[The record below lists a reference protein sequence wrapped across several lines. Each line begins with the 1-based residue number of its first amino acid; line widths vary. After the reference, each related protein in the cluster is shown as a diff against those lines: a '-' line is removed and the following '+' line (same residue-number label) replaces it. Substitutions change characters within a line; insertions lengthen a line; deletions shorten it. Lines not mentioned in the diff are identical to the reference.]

1 MFAPAFAPL
10 INPEAVANSKLALA
24 FCDAGWEM
32 DIISR
37 SLGDELLSYNY
48 GSSWDEPWSVL
59 RDRTHSIVAGTKVV
73 CSSDVILSS
82 KRSKTGLPVRG
93 LEWAVKAFMYGH
105 SLHKRKR
112 YDFVLSRSLPDSAH
126 VPALFFSRKTGVPW
140 IANWNDPSGKKMP
153 EPYGRGPGTRMG
165 VLDDWI
171 IRKTAR
177 YASIVTFPCS
187 RLGRYIS
194 SYLPSDISAKSC
206 TVPHV
211 LLPDHPMPAKERQ
224 PIFTVCYAG
233 TLYGPR
239 KPETFFRALSRF
251 LSGRGDVF
259 CLKVEFIGL
268 ENIEIGQ
275 MIRDYGLGRTVS
287 FQRAVGYEEML
298 VSLARADALL
308 VIEADLSEGIFFP
321 SKFVDYVQT
330 GRPILAI
337 GPKTG
342 TLHDI
347 LSDHGGGIHAD
358 VDDVDDILRAINTL
372 YRAWVDGTLDGRF
385 GSVQLKTLFSSDTV
399 LDQYRKI
406 FDRLSPLASRI
417 YAKTRRHNRRQK

>member
-10 INPEAVANSKLALA
+10 INPEAVVNSKLALA

-59 RDRTHSIVAGTKVV
+59 RDRTHCIVAGTKVV

-177 YASIVTFPCS
+177 YASIVTFPCA
-187 RLGRYIS
+187 RLGGYIS
-194 SYLPSDISAKSC
+194 SYLPSDVSQKSRI
-206 TVPHV
+206 VPHV
-211 LLPDHPMPAKERQ
+211 LLPDHPMPAKEKQ
-224 PIFTVCYAG
+224 PIFTVRYAG

-239 KPETFFRALSRF
+239 KPQTFFRAVSRF
-251 LSGRGDVF
+251 LSGRGDLF

-268 ENIEIGQ
+268 ESIEIGQ
-275 MIRDYGLGRTVS
+275 MIRDYDLDRTVS
-287 FQRAVGYEEML
+287 FESAVGYEEML
-298 VSLARADALL
+298 IRLAQADVLI

-347 LSDHGGGIHAD
+347 LSVHGGGIHAD

-372 YRAWVDGTLDGRF
+372 YGAWVDGTLDGRY
-385 GSVQLKTLFSSDTV
+385 GSERLKKMYLPGV
-399 LDQYRKI
+399 VAQQYRCMFEEI
-406 FDRLSPLASRI
+406 REQRT
-417 YAKTRRHNRRQK
+417 KTR